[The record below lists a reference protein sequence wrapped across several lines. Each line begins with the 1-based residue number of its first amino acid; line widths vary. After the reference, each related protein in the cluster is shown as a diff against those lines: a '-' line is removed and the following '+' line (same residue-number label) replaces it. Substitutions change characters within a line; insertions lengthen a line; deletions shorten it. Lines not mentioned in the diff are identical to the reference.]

1 MVDYLLCTLFWIVFT
16 AGLVV
21 LGRAVNNGKQ
31 TLSADLIT
39 GYCIYSVVIAVGGI
53 ILQLLNVRWIIFALY
68 VMVLWLIIFAFIV
81 IKCKKNLAILKIDLK
96 KYLKDNWV
104 IYVVCMILIIMLCC
118 GYAGVWLGNHQDD
131 GYYITKVADLPYG
144 RIGENI
150 NYSLGVQQQ
159 GFNAYIVNTWE
170 SEASVYVKILGVQVT
185 LFLRF
190 FQSIFNYF
198 LLLNLIKAFADKL
211 VDCLKIKVN
220 RTITQYT
227 SVIVLLF
234 GMYYIFLSD
243 TYFFRLR
250 DMFHFN
256 SGMFLGVSVVK
267 TMSVMFYLF
276 FYLDKE
282 KFSWKMIL
290 GAVLISI
297 LLMSKSSVALPVI
310 VVSLVSAG
318 LVWLFLGY
326 GKIAKLFSILLLGI
340 YCLVGIMLPD
350 NVPIQEVVQSDMSA
364 AIKSPIIIICVIIFF
379 ISFYIK
385 ERVIYKLNLFIILC
399 GCFVLVPQVNDIYEA
414 FSIYTFV
421 GGRGVTTLLYF
432 FVIINFFYVIILL
445 KKFNVKDILIKGTY
459 LVFAFCEVIVMF
471 WGFHEYGGNVLPD
484 NPKTGT
490 SIRYCLSV
498 IKHNIYFMPDSTIE
512 LGEKIN
518 RLSQESD
525 EQIRLIMPKM
535 VLMDGALHTP
545 AIMMRIYAPD
555 IISLSAAERYP
566 ANDGSIL
573 EEYTQQKYD
582 SFAAAPSDESAR
594 EFFEEIEDLDAN
606 CIVVQNAQCADWLE
620 EEGYTLYDIT
630 VKGSYFI
637 WYR

>member
-1 MVDYLLCTLFWIVFT
+1 MVDYLLCTMFWIIFT

-31 TLSADLIT
+31 TIAADLIT
-39 GYCIYSVVIAVGGI
+39 GYCIYSVAIAVGGI

-68 VMVLWLIIFAFIV
+68 VMTLWLIIFAFIV
-81 IKCKKNLAILKIDLK
+81 IKCKKNLAFLKIDLK

-118 GYAGVWLGNHQDD
+118 GYAGIWLGNHQDD
-131 GYYITKVADLPYG
+131 GYYITKVADLPYR
-144 RIGENI
+144 RIGDNF

-211 VDCLKIKVN
+211 ADCLEIKVN
-220 RTITQYT
+220 RNITQYT

-276 FYLDKE
+276 FYLEKE
-282 KFSWKMIL
+282 NFSWKMIL
-290 GAVLISI
+290 GAILISV

-326 GKIAKLFSILLLGI
+326 GTIGKLFSGLLLGI
-340 YCLVGIMLPD
+340 YCLIGILLPD
-350 NVPIQEVVQSDMSA
+350 NISIQDVVQSDIFA
-364 AIKSPIIIICVIIFF
+364 AIKSPIIVICVIIFLT
-379 ISFYIK
+379 SFCIK
-385 ERVIYKLNLFIILC
+385 ERVINKLNLFIILC
-399 GCFVLVPQVNDIYEA
+399 GCFVLMPQVNDIYEA

-421 GGRGVTTLLYF
+421 GGRGVTTFLYF

-445 KKFNVKDILIKGTY
+445 KKFNVKNILIKGAY

-518 RLSQESD
+518 QLSQKSN

-606 CIVVQNAQCADWLE
+606 CIVVQNAQCADWLK
-620 EEGYTLYDIT
+620 EEGYTLYDAT